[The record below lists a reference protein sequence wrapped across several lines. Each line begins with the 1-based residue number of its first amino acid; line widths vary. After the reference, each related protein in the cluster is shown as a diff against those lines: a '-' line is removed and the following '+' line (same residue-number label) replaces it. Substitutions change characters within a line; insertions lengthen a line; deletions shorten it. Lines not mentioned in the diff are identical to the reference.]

1 MLADYHVHSAFSDDS
16 TYPMEQ
22 VVRDAIRINLDELCF
37 TEHVDYGVKP
47 DWDQPAGARLED
59 GHPVTN
65 CPYPAHLDELDS
77 MRERQGKQ
85 IRVARGLELGVQS
98 HTIPAYERLLE
109 EYGDRLDFTLLSIHQ
124 VGDREFWNGAF
135 QKGRTQEE
143 FTMAYYEE
151 LLQVVERF
159 HGYSVVAHL
168 DLIRRYDPTPGGP
181 LPFSAVRDIVAEIL
195 SRVIADGRGIAAAL
209 SLGAEA
215 VQLGTRFLSA
225 KECNIH
231 ENYRKKVF
239 KAGDTAT
246 VVTGRRLGHPVRSI
260 KNQFAREYGKIEYT
274 DISDEEL
281 DQFAAGRLRMAVV
294 EGDEKEGCFLAG
306 QSAGMVTKEQTCAE
320 IIADLMQDADR
331 VLGELRKWE
340 K

>member
-1 MLADYHVHSAFSDDS
+1 
-16 TYPMEQ
+16 
-22 VVRDAIRINLDELCF
+22 
-37 TEHVDYGVKP
+37 
-47 DWDQPAGARLED
+47 
-59 GHPVTN
+59 
-65 CPYPAHLDELDS
+65 

-98 HTIPAYERLLE
+98 HTIPASERLLE

-195 SRVIADGRGIAAAL
+195 SRVIADGRGIEVNTSGWRYGLGAPQPTDDVL
-209 SLGAEA
+209 SLYRDLGGTIVTIGSDSHKPEHLGAYLRIA
-215 VQLGTRFLSA
+215 Q
-225 KECNIH
+225 
-231 ENYRKKVF
+231 
-239 KAGDTAT
+239 D
-246 VVTGRRLGHPVRSI
+246 
-260 KNQFAREYGKIEYT
+260 
-274 DISDEEL
+274 
-281 DQFAAGRLRMAVV
+281 RLRA
-294 EGDEKEGCFLAG
+294 
-306 QSAGMVTKEQTCAE
+306 
-320 IIADLMQDADR
+320 
-331 VLGELRKWE
+331 LGFSRACTYECGEPRFYEL
-340 K
+340 

>member
-47 DWDQPAGARLED
+47 DWDQPAGARFED

-65 CPYPAHLDELDS
+65 CPYPAYLDELDR
-77 MRERQGKQ
+77 MRERHGKQ
-85 IRVARGLELGVQS
+85 IRLARGLELGVQS

-151 LLQVVERF
+151 LLQVVDRF
-159 HGYSVVAHL
+159 HGYSVVAYL

-181 LPFSAVRDIVAEIL
+181 LPFSVIRDIVAEIL
-195 SRVIADGRGIAAAL
+195 SRVIADGRGIEVNTSGWRYGLGAPQPTDDVL
-209 SLGAEA
+209 SLYRDLGGAIVTIGSDSHKPEH
-215 VQLGTRFLSA
+215 LGAYLRIA
-225 KECNIH
+225 Q
-231 ENYRKKVF
+231 
-239 KAGDTAT
+239 D
-246 VVTGRRLGHPVRSI
+246 
-260 KNQFAREYGKIEYT
+260 
-274 DISDEEL
+274 
-281 DQFAAGRLRMAVV
+281 RLRA
-294 EGDEKEGCFLAG
+294 
-306 QSAGMVTKEQTCAE
+306 
-320 IIADLMQDADR
+320 
-331 VLGELRKWE
+331 LGFSRACTYESGEPRFYEL
-340 K
+340 